1 MVPSEVLRK
10 EIVETDCALLS
21 RGCGIKVGALHW
33 LNNLQDCVQVLG
45 FFSSENVSF
54 FSLSLRV
61 PCKSETGMALAQLPK
76 PQF

>member
-33 LNNLQDCVQVLG
+33 LNNQLQDCVQVLG
-45 FFSSENVSF
+45 FFF
-54 FSLSLRV
+54 F
-61 PCKSETGMALAQLPK
+61 
-76 PQF
+76 